1 MLVIY
6 PRNDIIF
13 ILLMLKIVQKHDI
26 VYSQILLKKNK
37 KKTWVKKIL
46 V

>member
-26 VYSQILLKKNK
+26 VYSQILLNK
-37 KKTWVKKIL
+37 KKKKNMG
-46 V
+46 